1 MTSIKP
7 LWHKYF
13 WKMKNE
19 NIIGLYSV
27 ETNEECYYAEISLDY
42 NEVKDCTLMNKIL
55 FDIKWKEYFYNEKM
69 LGLSELIKLDKIV
82 WKNVFKNI

>member
-42 NEVKDCTLMNKIL
+42 NEVKDCKLMNKAL